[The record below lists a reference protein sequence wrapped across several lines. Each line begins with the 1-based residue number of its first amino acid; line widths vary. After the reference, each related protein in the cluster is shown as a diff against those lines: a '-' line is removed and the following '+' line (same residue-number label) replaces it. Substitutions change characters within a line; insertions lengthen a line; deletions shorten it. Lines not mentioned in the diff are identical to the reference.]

1 MLTPRRK
8 AWPALTL
15 TPPTEQQ
22 AAGVPNTSGGDSRGK
37 GKAVAFF
44 HDTNKLPPP
53 PVASLSVKA
62 PLNVG
67 VEDDDM
73 EDWRRFKEAGLLDEA
88 ALERRDH
95 EALVE
100 RLSNLEGELFNYQYN
115 MGLLLIEKK
124 EWTSKCEEL
133 KQELAEVE
141 EIFRR
146 EQAANMTALS
156 EVEKREENLVKALA
170 AEKLCVVD
178 LEKALRD
185 IQEEHVQ
192 IKISSDT
199 KLANANALISGIEGK
214 SLEVEKKL
222 CDADSRLAEAN
233 RKSSEL
239 EMKLQEIEAR
249 ESVLQR
255 ERLSLVAERE
265 AHQATFYKQRE
276 ELNEWEK
283 RLKKGEERSTELRRM
298 LNQREEKAN
307 ESESLFK
314 QKEKSLEELQNNID
328 LSTLKLKEMEDDIAK
343 RFADL
348 VSKEKEADSMRS
360 TLEAKEKD
368 LVALEEMLTARE
380 RVEIQ
385 TLIDE
390 QRVILD
396 AKMQEFELEL
406 EEKRKSV
413 DEELESKIHEVK
425 QQEAEVNHKEEK
437 LRKQEQALDKKLE
450 RLKEKEKDL
459 EARLKTVKEKE
470 KSVKTEEKRLEL
482 EKQQLL
488 TARENLQAL
497 KDEIDK
503 IGSETSQQELRTRE
517 ESEKLKITEHERAE
531 HIRLQS
537 ELKQQI
543 MNCRRQEELLLK
555 EHEDLKQQMENF
567 EKEWDVLDE
576 KRAEI
581 IMLQKQIDKEKEK
594 FEKFQH
600 SEQERLKQE
609 ESSMQDYISREM
621 ESVRLQK
628 ESFEATMKHERSIL
642 LEEAQNGRI
651 KMFQDFEMQ
660 KMNLE
665 TDMQN
670 RFDQMQKDLQE
681 RIDTFEEVKERELA
695 SMRFSKEDAER
706 EVEELKSARRAVE
719 REKYEV
725 AFNRDKLKE
734 QQLEMQKDIDEL
746 GILSSRLKDQRHL
759 FIRERHSF
767 LEFVEKY
774 KSCKNCGEVTRDFVL
789 SNFQVPDFQD
799 KEIPPLPRLADEI
812 LSCHQGYI
820 GGSGITNIKR
830 STEADAAERMS
841 WLRKCTT
848 KIFSNSPTKRNESK
862 DAGPSMLTDT
872 EAGAGIQED
881 AGEPYLGIP
890 GDSIRNQLLQSNTA
904 REVGDGSVPS
914 ADHSF
919 SESKVQENPEDSLQ
933 SEQKSDRR
941 KPRRKPKSGLS
952 RTRSVKAVVEDAN
965 LFLGKSSEVPKPSK
979 RVQPHETSH
988 VSEESAGVSSH
999 TAKGV
1004 GARSTARKR
1013 QHPQNSKAGD
1023 SELDAADSEGHSES
1037 VTAGGRRKRQQTVAP
1052 GLQTPGENRYNLRRP
1067 KTTVT
1072 ARAAKASSDVSKTR
1086 KEPDDIEDRR
1096 NRKEPDDSEDRRNRK
1111 EPDDSE
1117 DRRNRKEPD
1126 DDRLEGE
1133 VDTGNRRS
1141 NLAQVT
1147 TLKKVDILESKAV
1160 KIKTSMDVDDNT
1172 AAKSVEKVDLIE
1184 ELDVIAEN
1192 EDESWGK
1199 INEDDEEYDDDDEI
1213 EEHPGMFPVWIPQ
1226 RKVMWKCGNHF
1237 ILAVCILCLGV
1248 WCCGQADNTE
1258 AAAAAPMEK
1267 AEQAALYS
1275 AIQGFVGNWW
1285 NGSDL
1290 YPDPCGWTPIQG
1302 VSCDIIGGLWYITTL
1317 SIGPVHDN
1325 SLACASNVEFRPQ
1338 LFQLKHLKS
1347 LSFFSCFISPSR
1359 HPFTIPGD
1367 NWEELAGNLMSLE
1380 FRSNPGL
1387 IGRIP
1392 TSFGYLKKL
1401 QSLVL
1406 LENGLTGEIPTSIG
1420 NLTNLNRLVLAGNRF
1435 TGKIPDSFGM
1445 LKELLILDLSRNS
1458 ISGHLPLGL
1467 GGLTSLLKLDLS
1479 NNQLKGKLFA
1489 HIACLKNLTLLDLRH
1504 NRFSGGLSQHV
1515 LDMLSLEELMLSCNP
1530 LGGDIISLDWQNLQ
1544 KLVVLDL
1551 TNTSLTGEIPE
1562 SLSGLN
1568 RLRHLGLGNN
1578 NLTGNLPPKLA
1589 SLPDLNALYLN
1600 GNNLTG
1606 VLPFSQVFY
1615 GKMGKR
1621 FGAWNNPNLCYP
1633 VGSMTATNAPYGV
1646 KPCQRGVSLP
1656 EPNSTA
1662 KLGDDDGNLNNNNN
1676 NNNSHFIA
1684 SSGFPSYN
1692 TRRLGQLI
1700 LVDTLITVL
1709 LLQLFI

>member
-15 TPPTEQQ
+15 TPPTEPQ
-22 AAGVPNTSGGDSRGK
+22 AAGIPNTSGGGSGSRGK

-67 VEDDDM
+67 VEDEDM
-73 EDWRRFKEAGLLDEA
+73 EDWRRIKEAGLLDEA

-156 EVEKREENLVKALA
+156 EVEKREENLAKALA

-192 IKISSDT
+192 VKISSDT

-239 EMKLQEIEAR
+239 EMKLQGIEAR

-276 ELNEWEK
+276 DLNEWEK

-328 LSTLKLKEMEDDIAK
+328 LSTLKLKETEDDIAK

-348 VSKEKEADSMRS
+348 VSKEKEAESMRS

-390 QRVILD
+390 QRVVLD

-459 EARLKTVKEKE
+459 EARLKTVKDKE

-482 EKQQLL
+482 EKQQLF

-543 MNCRRQEELLLK
+543 INCRRQEELLLK

-581 IMLQKQIDKEKEK
+581 IMLQKQIDKEKET

-600 SEQERLKQE
+600 SEEERLKQE

-628 ESFEATMKHERSIL
+628 ESFEATMKHEKSIL
-642 LEEAQNGRI
+642 LEEAQNERI

-670 RFDQMQKDLQE
+670 RFEQMQKDLQE

-746 GILSSRLKDQRHL
+746 GILSSRLKDQRQL

-774 KSCKNCGEVTRDFVL
+774 KSCKNCGEVTRDFIL
-789 SNFQVPDFQD
+789 SNFQVPDLQD

-872 EAGAGIQED
+872 EAGAGIQEE

-890 GDSIRNQLLQSNTA
+890 GDSICNQLLQSNTA
-904 REVGDGSVPS
+904 REAGDGSVPS

-941 KPRRKPKSGLS
+941 KPIRKPKSGLS
-952 RTRSVKAVVEDAN
+952 RTRSVKAVVEDAK
-965 LFLGKSSEVPKPSK
+965 LFLGKRPEGPKPSK

-1013 QHPQNSKAGD
+1013 QHPQNSKVGD

-1037 VTAGGRRKRQQTVAP
+1037 VTDGGRRKRQQTVAP

-1072 ARAAKASSDVSKTR
+1072 ARAAKASFDVSKTR
-1086 KEPDDIEDRR
+1086 KEPDDI
-1096 NRKEPDDSEDRRNRK
+1096 
-1111 EPDDSE
+1111 E

-1147 TLKKVDILESKAV
+1147 TLKNVDILESKAD
-1160 KIKTSMDVDDNT
+1160 KIKTSVGVDDNT
-1172 AAKSVEKVDLIE
+1172 VAKSVENVDLIE
-1184 ELDVIAEN
+1184 EVDVTAEN
-1192 EDESWGK
+1192 EDESGGK
-1199 INEDDEEYDDDDEI
+1199 INEDDEEYDDDEEI
-1213 EEHPGMFPVWIPQ
+1213 EEHPGMFPVWIPH
-1226 RKVMWKCGNHF
+1226 RKVMWKG
-1237 ILAVCILCLGV
+1237 
-1248 WCCGQADNTE
+1248 
-1258 AAAAAPMEK
+1258 
-1267 AEQAALYS
+1267 AE
-1275 AIQGFVGNWW
+1275 
-1285 NGSDL
+1285 
-1290 YPDPCGWTPIQG
+1290 
-1302 VSCDIIGGLWYITTL
+1302 
-1317 SIGPVHDN
+1317 
-1325 SLACASNVEFRPQ
+1325 
-1338 LFQLKHLKS
+1338 
-1347 LSFFSCFISPSR
+1347 
-1359 HPFTIPGD
+1359 
-1367 NWEELAGNLMSLE
+1367 
-1380 FRSNPGL
+1380 
-1387 IGRIP
+1387 
-1392 TSFGYLKKL
+1392 
-1401 QSLVL
+1401 
-1406 LENGLTGEIPTSIG
+1406 
-1420 NLTNLNRLVLAGNRF
+1420 
-1435 TGKIPDSFGM
+1435 
-1445 LKELLILDLSRNS
+1445 
-1458 ISGHLPLGL
+1458 
-1467 GGLTSLLKLDLS
+1467 
-1479 NNQLKGKLFA
+1479 
-1489 HIACLKNLTLLDLRH
+1489 
-1504 NRFSGGLSQHV
+1504 
-1515 LDMLSLEELMLSCNP
+1515 
-1530 LGGDIISLDWQNLQ
+1530 
-1544 KLVVLDL
+1544 
-1551 TNTSLTGEIPE
+1551 
-1562 SLSGLN
+1562 
-1568 RLRHLGLGNN
+1568 
-1578 NLTGNLPPKLA
+1578 
-1589 SLPDLNALYLN
+1589 LYL
-1600 GNNLTG
+1600 
-1606 VLPFSQVFY
+1606 LPSCWKSYWTAMQEYGCVF
-1615 GKMGKR
+1615 
-1621 FGAWNNPNLCYP
+1621 A
-1633 VGSMTATNAPYGV
+1633 
-1646 KPCQRGVSLP
+1646 
-1656 EPNSTA
+1656 
-1662 KLGDDDGNLNNNNN
+1662 
-1676 NNNSHFIA
+1676 
-1684 SSGFPSYN
+1684 
-1692 TRRLGQLI
+1692 
-1700 LVDTLITVL
+1700 
-1709 LLQLFI
+1709 